1 MTSSLFA
8 RPGRRLAR
16 PALAAV
22 LAAGVFGIAACGGG
36 SAAST
41 AAAAASPTASA
52 PSDRARGGFDPA
64 QLTAIRQCLAAAGI
78 TLPTP
83 SAFPGGNGSPGSR
96 PSLSPR
102 PSGGFPSGGFPSGG
116 PGGGAG
122 GIFSVLR
129 SPEAIAALKAC
140 GLSLPTRPTG
150 GPDGGQGGPGSNP
163 LPTASA

>member
-1 MTSSLFA
+1 MTPSMFTRTST
-8 RPGRRLAR
+8 LAR

-83 SAFPGGNGSPGSR
+83 SAFPGGTRSPGTR
-96 PSLSPR
+96 PTFSPG

-116 PGGGAG
+116 PGGRAG
-122 GIFSVLR
+122 GIFSILR
-129 SPEAIAALKAC
+129 SPEAIAAIKAC
-140 GLSLPTRPTG
+140 GLTLPTRPTG
-150 GPDGGQGGPGSNP
+150 GPDGGQGVPGSNP

>member
-1 MTSSLFA
+1 MTPMMFTRTGLLS
-8 RPGRRLAR
+8 R

-36 SAAST
+36 AAAST
-41 AAAAASPTASA
+41 AAAAASPTAGA
-52 PSDRARGGFDPA
+52 PSGRAGGGFDPA
-64 QLTAIRQCLAAAGI
+64 ELTKIRECLAAAGI

-83 SAFPGGNGSPGSR
+83 SAFPGGTRSPGTR
-96 PSLSPR
+96 PTFSPR

-116 PGGGAG
+116 PGGRAG